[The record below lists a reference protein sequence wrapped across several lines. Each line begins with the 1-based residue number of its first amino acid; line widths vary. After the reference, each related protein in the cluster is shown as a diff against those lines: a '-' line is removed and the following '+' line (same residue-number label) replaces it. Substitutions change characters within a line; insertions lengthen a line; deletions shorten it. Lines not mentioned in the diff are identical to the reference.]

1 MDGMSV
7 PSPADEHVRALM
19 PDPDP
24 EFAAA
29 IVWARGDD
37 LVLGHGG
44 VTVLLDGP
52 RRLTRLSAL
61 WRRAVEASEL
71 APDDRARA
79 WVSSTFADD
88 SGEPAVLRVPATWT
102 RVSRDMQGRPQTES
116 TRQAVT
122 EAALAQAVAEDP
134 RARLLR
140 SADPPLPDAQEHA
153 WDDGQYA
160 RAVERILDLLDE
172 DAATGLRKVVI
183 SRTETL
189 ATTARAL
196 WRAVDA
202 LRSEYPQTWVFAV
215 GGLLGATPEMLATL
229 RDGRVESVV
238 LAGSMGRGATPEAD
252 AAARE
257 RLATHERLADEH
269 RWAARSV
276 CDALADVVDLDE
288 AHPEP
293 SVLTLPNVHHLATS
307 VTGRLTG
314 GEGTVLDVVA
324 RMHPTAAVGGT
335 PTDAA
340 VEVIGRVEPVDR
352 GRYAGP
358 VGWLDQDGDGEIAL
372 ALRCAQQVRAAEPDP
387 DLSAVMRLHAGG
399 GIVAG
404 AVAEEEVAEIGAK
417 FSPMRRA
424 LGLG

>member
-1 MDGMSV
+1 M
-7 PSPADEHVRALM
+7 
-19 PDPDP
+19 
-24 EFAAA
+24 
-29 IVWARGDD
+29 
-37 LVLGHGG
+37 
-44 VTVLLDGP
+44 
-52 RRLTRLSAL
+52 
-61 WRRAVEASEL
+61 
-71 APDDRARA
+71 
-79 WVSSTFADD
+79 
-88 SGEPAVLRVPATWT
+88 
-102 RVSRDMQGRPQTES
+102 
-116 TRQAVT
+116 
-122 EAALAQAVAEDP
+122 
-134 RARLLR
+134 
-140 SADPPLPDAQEHA
+140 
-153 WDDGQYA
+153 
-160 RAVERILDLLDE
+160 
-172 DAATGLRKVVI
+172 
-183 SRTETL
+183 
-189 ATTARAL
+189 
-196 WRAVDA
+196 
-202 LRSEYPQTWVFAV
+202 
-215 GGLLGATPEMLATL
+215 
-229 RDGRVESVV
+229 
-238 LAGSMGRGATPEAD
+238 
-252 AAARE
+252 
-257 RLATHERLADEH
+257 
-269 RWAARSV
+269 

>member
-140 SADPPLPDAQEHA
+140 SAAPPLPDA
-153 WDDGQYA
+153 
-160 RAVERILDLLDE
+160 
-172 DAATGLRKVVI
+172 
-183 SRTETL
+183 
-189 ATTARAL
+189 
-196 WRAVDA
+196 
-202 LRSEYPQTWVFAV
+202 
-215 GGLLGATPEMLATL
+215 
-229 RDGRVESVV
+229 
-238 LAGSMGRGATPEAD
+238 
-252 AAARE
+252 
-257 RLATHERLADEH
+257 
-269 RWAARSV
+269 
-276 CDALADVVDLDE
+276 
-288 AHPEP
+288 
-293 SVLTLPNVHHLATS
+293 
-307 VTGRLTG
+307 
-314 GEGTVLDVVA
+314 
-324 RMHPTAAVGGT
+324 
-335 PTDAA
+335 
-340 VEVIGRVEPVDR
+340 
-352 GRYAGP
+352 
-358 VGWLDQDGDGEIAL
+358 
-372 ALRCAQQVRAAEPDP
+372 
-387 DLSAVMRLHAGG
+387 
-399 GIVAG
+399 
-404 AVAEEEVAEIGAK
+404 
-417 FSPMRRA
+417 
-424 LGLG
+424 